1 MSAHWRE
8 LELDDPT
15 LAGFGRERIDGKVS
29 YLATLRRDGSP
40 RLHPVTPIL
49 GSGCC
54 FIFIDP
60 TSPRGHDLQANGQYS
75 LHCAM
80 NDSSGSS
87 GEFQMSGMAVLIED
101 QAQRRLAEE
110 ASTFMPGARYLL
122 FELRISEVMSTS
134 YRGGRP
140 ERRRWT
146 LPGPALVNGA

>member
-49 GSGCC
+49 GGGYC

-60 TSPRGHDLQANGQYS
+60 ASPRGRDLRAGGQYS

-87 GEFQMSGMAVLIED
+87 GEFQMSGVATLIEERNL
-101 QAQRRLAEE
+101 RRLAEN
-110 ASTFMPGARYLL
+110 AGTFMPGASYPL
-122 FELRISEVMSTS
+122 FELKISEVMSTS

-140 ERRRWT
+140 ERRRWV
-146 LPGPALVNGA
+146 LSRPVLVNGA